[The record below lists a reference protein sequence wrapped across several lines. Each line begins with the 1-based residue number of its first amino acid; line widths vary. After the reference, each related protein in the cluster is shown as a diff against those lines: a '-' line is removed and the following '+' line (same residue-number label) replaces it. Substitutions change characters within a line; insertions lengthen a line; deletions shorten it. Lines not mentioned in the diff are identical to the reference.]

1 MFSFDVGDIVFS
13 VKACVMDSR
22 DLYVR
27 VLEFF
32 WKVAV
37 VSPTN
42 DLKVAVVLDVHCGDR
57 SVFKADHF
65 PHVTDRNLQK
75 LCHNELN
82 GQHMASN
89 RNALSALAVDNVN
102 DTANRALLNLREC
115 LAALHVEKVGLLF
128 PKLDLAGPLCLDLLA
143 VEGLPTAAMDLF
155 KVIVWNDLDVAAL
168 SI

>member
-1 MFSFDVGDIVFS
+1 MFSFDVGDVVLC
-13 VKACVMDSR
+13 VKACVVDSR

-32 WKVAV
+32 GKVAV

-57 SVFKADHF
+57 GVFKADHF

-82 GQHMASN
+82 GQHVASD
-89 RNALSALAVDNVN
+89 RNALAALAVDNVN
-102 DTANRALLNLREC
+102 DAADRALLDLREG
-115 LAALHVEKVGLLF
+115 LAALHMEKVGLLF
-128 PKLDLAGPLCLDLLA
+128 PKLDLARPLCLD
-143 VEGLPTAAMDLF
+143 P
-155 KVIVWNDLDVAAL
+155 
-168 SI
+168 